1 VRRLLLLS
9 LTGLACLLALVS
21 PARVESTHLKI
32 IVGLT
37 DDTGKWL
44 DRQEESSA
52 SMFPARHKTDSAP
65 DVYST
70 ARRGG
75 RSEGLSSSRR

>member
-1 VRRLLLLS
+1 MDFPAAPMLSSAPRISPVRRLLLLS

-44 DRQEESSA
+44 DRQEGIVGVHV
-52 SMFPARHKTDSAP
+52 PGAP
-65 DVYST
+65 QD
-70 ARRGG
+70 
-75 RSEGLSSSRR
+75 